1 MLCVLINFNL
11 MVMFRPIRY
20 VDSESFVMEVTY
32 AVTESLHV
40 TEHFAFGVALFFFSV
55 FSVLSSFSPIFLQPF
70 HFVFRSVSF
79 FRYFYEFQILT
90 RVFQVFCNS
99 VLIYVFYFLLFFSF
113 IVSFFSFLSFFL
125 SFTLF
130 YYHHF
135 SIFSL
140 FPSSVL
146 TVIQTLLVMS
156 SGFQAACV
164 TFLLRFISALIS
176 NQTQRDWD
184 SLNLTSLHSFTWE
197 KSNVIASFFPF
208 QNSAI

>member
-1 MLCVLINFNL
+1 MVFFRLRCVLQRGSQQNLRRRHALRVNFNL

-40 TEHFAFGVALFFFSV
+40 TENFAFGAALFLFSV

-99 VLIYVFYFLLFFSF
+99 VLIYVFYFLLFFLLHCF
-113 IVSFFSFLSFFL
+113 LFFFSFFL
-125 SFTLF
+125 SFVHFILLSSF
-130 YYHHF
+130 FNIQPF
-135 SIFSL
+135 SIICINSDSNAVGYVKWFSGRMRH
-140 FPSSVL
+140 FPL
-146 TVIQTLLVMS
+146 TIH
-156 SGFQAACV
+156 
-164 TFLLRFISALIS
+164 ISAD
-176 NQTQRDWD
+176 Q
-184 SLNLTSLHSFTWE
+184 
-197 KSNVIASFFPF
+197 
-208 QNSAI
+208 